1 MRADEAFSASA
12 IRRRNSADLPP
23 SVAARAEKL
32 AATWSGTRSEIRA
45 IGSNPNHDVIHRWR
59 EAYPAL
65 ESGKTYHS
73 VLVQTNTLCVQG
85 SPRRSDRRALPSLP
99 NSSRGPP
106 LTR

>member
-1 MRADEAFSASA
+1 MTRFSASA

-32 AATWSGTRSEIRA
+32 AATSSGTRSEIRA

-65 ESGKTYHS
+65 ENAALENAETPSAES
-73 VLVQTNTLCVQG
+73 PSAVLVRTNIL
-85 SPRRSDRRALPSLP
+85 
-99 NSSRGPP
+99 
-106 LTR
+106 